1 MGIVAAVVLVSG
13 TSVLAIALGSVTTS
27 VKPTI
32 DLDPVAGSTGTPSP
46 LPIPDVGAIPGGVNL
61 LLVGSDSGQGDPAYG
76 DRGEHLGDVT
86 ILLHIANDHSNATV
100 VSFPRDLF
108 VRIPE
113 CDASPSEDAPGSDG
127 GKDKI
132 NTALSYGGLNCT
144 VRTVSKLTGLEIPY
158 AATIEFN
165 GVVAMSNAVGGVPV
179 CVAEKIEDEYTGTY
193 LDPGMH
199 TLQGVDALQFLRTRH
214 GIATGSDTARIS
226 NQQVFLAALARTMKS
241 DDTLTNPIK
250 LYSLAKA
257 AAANMTLST
266 SLNNIVVMVSIAK
279 ALKDIPLD
287 RVSFVQYPTY
297 TVETGLEP
305 NTDDADVLMRAIA
318 ADQAVVPAGVGQ
330 GSQQAD
336 PAAPVAPPATDAA
349 PQPTAT
355 APPAPVSTPVAL
367 PDSITGQTAADQ
379 TCSAGRTLD
388 NQ

>member
-1 MGIVAAVVLVSG
+1 M
-13 TSVLAIALGSVTTS
+13 
-27 VKPTI
+27 
-32 DLDPVAGSTGTPSP
+32 
-46 LPIPDVGAIPGGVNL
+46 
-61 LLVGSDSGQGDPAYG
+61 
-76 DRGEHLGDVT
+76 
-86 ILLHIANDHSNATV
+86 
-100 VSFPRDLF
+100 
-108 VRIPE
+108 
-113 CDASPSEDAPGSDG
+113 
-127 GKDKI
+127 
-132 NTALSYGGLNCT
+132 
-144 VRTVSKLTGLEIPY
+144 SKLTGLEIPY

-226 NQQVFLAALARTMKS
+226 NQQVFLAARARPMKS
-241 DDTLTNPIK
+241 EDTLTNPIK

-305 NTDDADVLMRAIA
+305 NTDDADVLMQAIA

-349 PQPTAT
+349 PQPTTT